1 MSSVEVNLPEDLQ
14 DFVEEKI
21 RHGHFASVSEYV
33 VALVDAAR
41 KKRLEIEV
49 ALIES
54 LESGPAEE
62 WTSQE
67 WRTIRQRVIARN
79 QQG

>member
-1 MSSVEVNLPEDLQ
+1 MSLLEVDFPADLRC
-14 DFVEEKI
+14 FVEEKV
-21 RHGHFASVSEYV
+21 RLGPFANVSEYI

-41 KKRLEIEV
+41 KKRTEIEV

-67 WRTIRQRVIARN
+67 WQAIRQRVIARN
-79 QQG
+79 QRG